1 MAPNITAND
10 RSPYR
15 RSTASMPTITGSRR
29 DSDLRTIQ
37 GGSPRQGPNLRV
49 RPMSWQT
56 FSYVDNFSGPGLLGA
71 VSPTPKMKIPTFSE
85 LPVSGNIF
93 PHPHATIST
102 SPYAAVAGD
111 QKGWLSDALDAL
123 EQIDHEAA
131 EEGWPRGNN
140 LSKGSAKR
148 IIIELSRGTY
158 PQPAI
163 YPTEDGEIAILFQ
176 KQSAQAGVLIL
187 IDGAGGGACFSTIAG
202 KRRRARYDD
211 ASDLPDAFV
220 KGELLKL
227 NLA

>member
-10 RSPYR
+10 RSPYQR
-15 RSTASMPTITGSRR
+15 TTASMPPLTGSWRGT
-29 DSDLRTIQ
+29 DPRTIQ
-37 GGSPRQGPNLRV
+37 GETPRQGSKLRV
-49 RPMSWQT
+49 RPMSWQAVA
-56 FSYVDNFSGPGLLGA
+56 YVANLSGPGLLGA
-71 VSPTPKMKIPTFSE
+71 VSPTTEMKIPNFSE
-85 LPVSGNIF
+85 PPVSGNVF

-102 SPYAAVAGD
+102 SPYAAVAGA
-111 QKGWLSDALDAL
+111 QKGWLPDALDEL
-123 EQIDHEAA
+123 DQIDHEAA
-131 EEGWPRGNN
+131 EEGWPRVNN

-148 IIIELSRGTY
+148 IITELSRGTY

-163 YPTEDGEIAILFQ
+163 YPTEDGEIAFLFQ
-176 KQSAQAGVLIL
+176 KRSAQAGVLIL
-187 IDGAGGGACFSTIAG
+187 IDSAGGGACFSTIAG